1 MRRLDFGQ
9 LLRAHKGEG
18 RYVELKIAPFDCD
31 DDTSVC
37 SGRTHVTRK
46 S

>member
-1 MRRLDFGQ
+1 MP
-9 LLRAHKGEG
+9 G
-18 RYVELKIAPFDCD
+18 RFIELKIAPFDCD